1 MMESCCRDMTTRAAL
16 CRGLLKC
23 VVGVMMMGTATGLKA
38 MTLEELRASRKA
50 LAHRPRRVI
59 ANNDGCDCLYY
70 PVNEEATAKG
80 FLDKRTTDIAG
91 KHVDTIAY
99 CSISSGFS
107 HFTHHT
113 QVGTVLT
120 RQGVDY
126 GIQPKKR
133 NITQDLIDQGADCLK
148 LVVDF
153 AHEHGMEAFWSMRMN
168 DTHDVSHHPDKPY
181 FLFPTLKETHPEWL
195 VGDPVKRTPHGRW
208 SSVNYAVPEVRDLA
222 FAYIQEVCQG
232 YDVDGVELDFFRHLC
247 YFPETAKGGVATD
260 EERGLMTELMRR
272 VRTMTE
278 EVGLKRG
285 RPILVSIRVP
295 DSVGYCRD
303 MGFDL
308 EKWLEEGLIDIL
320 VTTCYFR
327 LNPWSYSVD
336 LGRKHGVAVYP
347 CLSDSRVRGE
357 VRFKRRS
364 LEGYR
369 GRAMNVWAS
378 GASGLHLF
386 NNFSPRSPIWEE
398 IGDPTL
404 LATKTKLYFATVRD
418 GDPRSYLKTGR
429 SYRTTP
435 VLTPAHPVLFTGDR
449 RVAVP
454 VHVGRVPAAD
464 ADASITCH
472 VRIPSRLKPEQ
483 VSVSLNDTVLQ
494 NGQLKEEWL
503 DYAVPAGALKPGDN
517 LVSIGV
523 VPRDPGAEATW
534 SISTA
539 LMDLPGAPWE
549 RDPGSSATTVERVE
563 SEGVRIADRGTN
575 SGDYCYFRNAWGASF
590 EAGAVAEVEAK
601 VVSGESCLIISDSQS
616 GERLVLA
623 PGHIT

>member
-1 MMESCCRDMTTRAAL
+1 
-16 CRGLLKC
+16 
-23 VVGVMMMGTATGLKA
+23 
-38 MTLEELRASRKA
+38 
-50 LAHRPRRVI
+50 
-59 ANNDGCDCLYY
+59 
-70 PVNEEATAKG
+70 
-80 FLDKRTTDIAG
+80 
-91 KHVDTIAY
+91 
-99 CSISSGFS
+99 
-107 HFTHHT
+107 
-113 QVGTVLT
+113 
-120 RQGVDY
+120 
-126 GIQPKKR
+126 
-133 NITQDLIDQGADCLK
+133 
-148 LVVDF
+148 
-153 AHEHGMEAFWSMRMN
+153 
-168 DTHDVSHHPDKPY
+168 
-181 FLFPTLKETHPEWL
+181 
-195 VGDPVKRTPHGRW
+195 
-208 SSVNYAVPEVRDLA
+208 
-222 FAYIQEVCQG
+222 
-232 YDVDGVELDFFRHLC
+232 
-247 YFPETAKGGVATD
+247 
-260 EERGLMTELMRR
+260 
-272 VRTMTE
+272 
-278 EVGLKRG
+278 
-285 RPILVSIRVP
+285 
-295 DSVGYCRD
+295 
-303 MGFDL
+303 
-308 EKWLEEGLIDIL
+308 
-320 VTTCYFR
+320 
-327 LNPWSYSVD
+327 
-336 LGRKHGVAVYP
+336 
-347 CLSDSRVRGE
+347 
-357 VRFKRRS
+357 
-364 LEGYR
+364 
-369 GRAMNVWAS
+369 MNVWAS

-623 PGHIT
+623 PGHITLWHNRSRKHDMDTTSDFHRYRLEAEGTHLRVLVDGDVVLDLPDGLPSRPYYRQNQLKFGATNSPGEGEAIWRAVRARTTGIASKDIVIKVAHAE